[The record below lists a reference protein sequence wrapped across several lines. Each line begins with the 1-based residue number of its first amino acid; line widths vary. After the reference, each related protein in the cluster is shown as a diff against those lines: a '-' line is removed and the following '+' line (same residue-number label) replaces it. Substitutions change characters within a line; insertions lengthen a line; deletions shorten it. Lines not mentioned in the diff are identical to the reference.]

1 MPVER
6 DMQLYALTVA
16 TITPGLFAAADF
28 AFRELKKCEINLIL
42 AAKCETARTALNEN
56 VNQ

>member
-1 MPVER
+1 
-6 DMQLYALTVA
+6 MQLYALTVA

-28 AFRELKKCEINLIL
+28 AFREIKKCDINLIL

-56 VNQ
+56 MNQ